1 MKRTWFFVLVLSLVP
16 VSVLDA
22 QTNQGQW
29 MLGISSRFSL
39 NPLEIGVAMPD
50 MMTIGYSTIK
60 VKSDDNSDPE
70 AIKFTCVNLQPK
82 FGYFVIDNLAV
93 GLDVQFGMSSL
104 KSPDDDK
111 DNGTVIGAGP
121 FVRYYFPSGKILP
134 YVEGGATFGSMK
146 TKYEYSGDTE
156 EYKSGLNTWN
166 LGAGITKSISEKAAL
181 DFMLGYLST
190 TMKDKEDN
198 DNNARTVI
206 GTIGFKFGIV
216 VFLGSKKEAAK

>member
-16 VSVLDA
+16 VSMLDA

-29 MLGISSRFSL
+29 VLGISSRFSL
-39 NPLEIGVAMPD
+39 NPNEVGVTMPD

-60 VKSDDNSDPE
+60 FKSDDDESD
-70 AIKFTCVNLQPK
+70 ATKFTCVNLQPK
-82 FGYFVIDNLAV
+82 FGYFVIDNLAI
-93 GLDVQFGMSSL
+93 GLDMQLGMSSL

-121 FVRYYFPSGKILP
+121 FVRYYFPAGKILP
-134 YVEGGATFGSMK
+134 YIEGGATFGSMK

-156 EYKSGLNTWN
+156 EYTSGMNTWSV
-166 LGAGITKSISEKAAL
+166 GAGITKSISEKAAL